1 MTRPPYHRNRM
12 AQNVT
17 LALEFSGKVGSV
29 AAALADGPIHE
40 RTLATIGR
48 HSAEAPAA
56 CADLLAS
63 LGVAMRD
70 VSLCA
75 FSQGPGSFTGLR
87 VAATMARMLAFSN
100 HARIVAVPTL
110 ELLALHAQECAAL
123 PPRTAIAAVRPAR
136 PDRVFA
142 AIYAFSDDSGMQE
155 LLAAREY
162 PLIEFLAAL
171 PPACC
176 VTGDALE
183 LHAARFTQAGAV
195 CLDSELWRPGAAR
208 VLSAA
213 RERARRGAFCDPADA
228 SPLYLRPP
236 ECEEV
241 YETRRAAAIARRTE
255 AAP

>member
-1 MTRPPYHRNRM
+1 MTRPPYHRDVI
-12 AQNVT
+12 AQNVA

-29 AAALADGPIHE
+29 AAALEDGPIHE
-40 RTLATIGR
+40 QTLETIGR

-63 LGVAMRD
+63 LGAAMRD
-70 VSLCA
+70 VTVCA

-100 HARIVAVPTL
+100 RARIIAVPTL
-110 ELLALHAQECAAL
+110 ELLALHARECATV
-123 PPRTAIAAVRPAR
+123 PPGAAVAAVRPAR
-136 PDRVFA
+136 PERVFA
-142 AIYAFSDDSGMQE
+142 AIYAFGDERSMRE
-155 LLAAREY
+155 VLAAREY
-162 PLIEFLAAL
+162 PLLELLAAL
-171 PPACC
+171 PPACH
-176 VTGDALE
+176 VTGDGLE
-183 LHAARFTQAGAV
+183 LHAARFTQAGAI
-195 CLDSELWRPGAAR
+195 CLPSAFWRPGAAC

-213 RERARRGAFCDPADA
+213 RERARRGAFCEPADA

-241 YETRRAAAIARRTE
+241 YETRRAAAISRRAE